1 MNICKVCQK
10 EARDLKQ
17 NRSTRKNI
25 NNIYDAN
32 SWLQENHPNYQ
43 IIQWGGKSSE
53 VSRFIDLKR
62 NVEFDYKFA
71 RFKDKIKKYPNRIFS
86 PTPQELQGKIRNSFK
101 EKYGEECAL
110 QVSKFKR
117 KAQETNI
124 KRYGVDNIMKSAK
137 FKKQKGIV
145 KLVEGKTIQEW
156 ADDLGI
162 SYSHFRNV
170 MAYEGLDVAKNLKKN
185 KTNLESKMEL
195 ILKETEKTFIYNE
208 WFQEAKIRPDFLLPQ
223 ENIIIECNGFR
234 WHSDEFIKNKNFHQS
249 RLKKIERNGYSG
261 LFFNSDEI
269 LNKTSVVKSIIKN
282 KIGISNRLFAR
293 KCKVLSISSKVARE
307 FFIENHLMGNGSGR
321 TYSLIS
327 NDEKIAA
334 AIQVRWTRK
343 DLKFLDISRFCTSN
357 ETSVVGGY
365 SKLIKHVLL
374 EEKPNKIQTFV
385 DRRYGSG
392 IYLSQFGFKKE
403 TEGLSFVWTD
413 GKKAF
418 HRMKFPANSG
428 YERGLFK
435 IWDCGQAKWVLQ
447 V

>member
-1 MNICKVCQK
+1 MFLNLFRLYAV
-10 EARDLKQ
+10 
-17 NRSTRKNI
+17 
-25 NNIYDAN
+25 
-32 SWLQENHPNYQ
+32 
-43 IIQWGGKSSE
+43 
-53 VSRFIDLKR
+53 
-62 NVEFDYKFA
+62 
-71 RFKDKIKKYPNRIFS
+71 KIHCLI
-86 PTPQELQGKIRNSFK
+86 
-101 EKYGEECAL
+101 
-110 QVSKFKR
+110 
-117 KAQETNI
+117 
-124 KRYGVDNIMKSAK
+124 
-137 FKKQKGIV
+137 
-145 KLVEGKTIQEW
+145 
-156 ADDLGI
+156 
-162 SYSHFRNV
+162 
-170 MAYEGLDVAKNLKKN
+170 KKN